1 MPNQFLDLGRVSTCV
16 GMKGEGCDG
25 RCGLGEKKVRGSDL
39 ASPGPRP
46 VLPGSWEC
54 VVGGAASRSRADHF
68 FLGVGVASL

>member
-1 MPNQFLDLGRVSTCV
+1 MGGAVLER
-16 GMKGEGCDG
+16 
-25 RCGLGEKKVRGSDL
+25 KKVRGSDL